1 MNFEELLGLV
11 KINFEELLGQ
21 VKKNKI
27 KSYEDILK

>member
-11 KINFEELLGQ
+11 KINFEELLGL